1 MKKYLK
7 IIVLLLLLANLM
19 ISCKDDEAPS
29 KSEEKTQI
37 TKVNSPNINY
47 NISILLDLS
56 DRIDPQKY
64 SNTAMEFY
72 QRDLGYINSISQAFT
87 DHIRNKKVRL
97 INDKIEVYFN
107 PEPQNQEINNISK
120 KLKFEINKNNASKS
134 GISLVNTTYNHETAK
149 IYDLAIKDNN
159 YIGADIWKFFE
170 NNVNDYCIDPNRR
183 NILVIL
189 TDGYIFYKDT
199 KIKEENATS
208 YLLPEMIRSNGLN
221 KANWKEKMKQQHFGF
236 IKANENLSNLEILV
250 LGVNPDKKNPYE
262 GKVIKEYWSNWFTGM
277 KVKRFEIKE
286 TGLPSN
292 MDKVIKDFIANPV

>member
-1 MKKYLK
+1 MKTHLK
-7 IIVLLLLLANLM
+7 TILLFLVLSNLI
-19 ISCKDDEAPS
+19 ISCKKTETTI
-29 KSEEKTQI
+29 KSEEKIQI

-56 DRIDPQKY
+56 DRIDSKKY

-87 DHIRNKKVRL
+87 NHVRDKKTRL

-107 PEPQNQEINNISK
+107 PEPQNQEINSISK

-134 GISLVNTTYNHETAK
+134 TISLVNTTYKNETAK
-149 IYDLAIKDNN
+149 IYDLAIKDNH
-159 YIGADIWKFFE
+159 YIGSDIWKFFE
-170 NNVNDYCIDPNRR
+170 NNVNDYCIDPSRR

-189 TDGYIFYKDT
+189 TDGYIFYEDT
-199 KIKEENATS
+199 KMKEGNSTT
-208 YLLPEMIRSNGLN
+208 YLLPETIRSNGLN
-221 KANWKEKMKQQHFGF
+221 KANWKEKMQQQHFGF

-250 LGVNPDKKNPYE
+250 LGINPDKKNPYE

-292 MDKVIKDFIANPV
+292 MDKVISDFILNPY

>member
-1 MKKYLK
+1 MKKHLK
-7 IIVLLLLLANLM
+7 TILLLLVLSNLI
-19 ISCKDDEAPS
+19 ISCKNDETTNA
-29 KSEEKTQI
+29 SEEKI
-37 TKVNSPNINY
+37 KSTKVNSPNINY

-56 DRIDPQKY
+56 DRIDPQKN

-72 QRDLGYINSISQAFT
+72 QRDLGYVNSVSQAFT
-87 DHIRNKKVRL
+87 NHVRDKKVRL

-107 PEPQNQEINNISK
+107 PEPQNQEINAISK

-134 GISLVNTTYNHETAK
+134 AIGLVNTTYNQETAK

-159 YIGADIWKFFE
+159 YVGSDIWKFFE
-170 NNVNDYCIDPNRR
+170 NNVNDYCIDESRR

-199 KIKEENATS
+199 KIKEENSTS

-221 KANWKEKMKQQHFGF
+221 KANWKEKMQQQHFGF

-250 LGVNPDKKNPYE
+250 LGINPDKKNPYE
-262 GKVIKEYWSNWFTGM
+262 GKVIREYWSNWFTGM

-292 MDKVIKDFIANPV
+292 MDKVINDFILNP